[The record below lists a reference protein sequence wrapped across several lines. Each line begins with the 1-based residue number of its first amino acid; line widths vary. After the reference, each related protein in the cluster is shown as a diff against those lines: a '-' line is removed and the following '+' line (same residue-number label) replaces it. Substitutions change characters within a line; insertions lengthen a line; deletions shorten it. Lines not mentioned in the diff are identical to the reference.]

1 MKGVSN
7 DLSGTEHEAEAFN
20 FDKLD
25 AIGSEWNRS
34 IIPTIME
41 NRGTDEFL
49 EEKSGMFGS
58 SKTFIYDWFGDL
70 TLGASDFCVHGGYHE
85 GSVGFKGQYSWCQ
98 ERSSEGDCFLR
109 GSSLNA
115 EAAAGVSLKRAN
127 DKDDSLGWRP
137 VLELIEGEP
146 FVQKNNFD

>member
-1 MKGVSN
+1 MCRAVS
-7 DLSGTEHEAEAFN
+7 
-20 FDKLD
+20 
-25 AIGSEWNRS
+25 
-34 IIPTIME
+34 
-41 NRGTDEFL
+41 
-49 EEKSGMFGS
+49 
-58 SKTFIYDWFGDL
+58 
-70 TLGASDFCVHGGYHE
+70 LGASDFCVHGRYHE

-115 EAAAGVSLKRAN
+115 ETAAGVSLKRAN

-146 FVQKNNFD
+146 FVQKNKFD